1 MRPLMRL
8 APIACTLLIASC
20 AKPPPSLS
28 AAPQLSLAPEALR
41 PCALHVLPST
51 PTLADLEIGYV
62 TRGAQLVAC
71 DAARRLAVETH
82 QAQQALGVA
91 KGR

>member
-1 MRPLMRL
+1 MIRF

-20 AKPPPSLS
+20 AKPPPNLS

-41 PCALHVLPST
+41 PCKLHVLPSA

-62 TRGAQLVAC
+62 TRGADLVAC

-82 QAQQALGVA
+82 QAQQALGAVR
-91 KGR
+91 GR

>member
-1 MRPLMRL
+1 MRLLMRL
-8 APIACTLLIASC
+8 APIACTLLIANC
-20 AKPPPSLS
+20 AKPPPNLS
-28 AAPQLSLAPEALR
+28 AAPRLSLAPEALR
-41 PCALHVLPST
+41 PCALHVLPSA

-82 QAQQALGVA
+82 QAQQALAEVN
-91 KGR
+91 GR

>member
-20 AKPPPSLS
+20 AKPPPNLS

-41 PCALHVLPST
+41 PCKLHVLPSA

-62 TRGAQLVAC
+62 TRGADLVAC

-82 QAQQALGVA
+82 QAQQALGAVR
-91 KGR
+91 GR